1 MFPLCIPGCKLPVL
15 LRTSIVDQEVPLLI
29 SRSALQAMGMIMNL
43 VDGSMKFDKLGCEA
57 AKVTTSTGHVGFSIM
72 AAETCHWG
80 NKLDWSTVDREKE
93 AEIFFVCVCVC
104 ESEGTTRLR
113 TRALSD
119 SHPSCDV
126 FPEPHNHMRDIS
138 DVLEQ
143 CHLNQREC
151 DRAAGLVNSR
161 HGPSD
166 SAQGSTEEEAGEHRS
181 HPRIPEGHSGGGGL
195 AVNVPGQ
202 AQGDLY
208 RTLKPKKEA
217 GPLVETLRNFYIK
230 KVLVYYLRE
239 RDQTLA
245 GMDQEPIHFGD
256 RDVRGRH
263 HGGACPDWDLGGH
276 DQGRGQR
283 PGCSSPNGANM
294 PRLRRGDVAAHEPCD
309 SQQILGMSPVP
320 QLQKDFSTV
329 DRWKPNMA
337 AMEKQQRDKD
347 GATVPP
353 EMARKGGY
361 VKSPEASVGDS
372 QGSWERSHG
381 NLDRGQGRSEVQ
393 CQPDSSGVE
402 GIERAPEDQ
411 MGREAPGVSEP
422 GEWKPR
428 PLSRR
433 PESPKHVSRRRL

>member
-1 MFPLCIPGCKLPVL
+1 MYGHWHSDKECPYYEETKKKKDKSAFITENEPGEGNHTAFVVGQASSEEDDDNDDDEAFLAHGTGLGQRCLREESIGLGLSDTCCAKTVAGQEWVATHVAKLKQRGLPYKDITEREPFRFGGGPKVFSSKALVFPLCIPGCKLPVL

-43 VDGSMKFDKLGCEA
+43 VDGSMKFEKLGCETA
-57 AKVTTSTGHVGFSIM
+57 LVTTSTGHVGFSIM

-80 NKLDWSTVDREKE
+80 DKLDWSTVDREKE
-93 AEIFFVCVCVC
+93 AEIFFVC

-126 FPEPHNHMRDIS
+126 FPEPRNHMRDIS

-166 SAQGSTEEEAGEHRS
+166 SEQGSAEEEAGVHRS
-181 HPRIPEGHSGGGGL
+181 HPRIPEGHPGGGGL

-202 AQGDLY
+202 AQGDLPD
-208 RTLKPKKEA
+208 LEAKEGSWALA
-217 GPLVETLRNFYIK
+217 GGVETRHGRDAPQL
-230 KVLVYYLRE
+230 LHRE
-239 RDQTLA
+239 GSCLLPPGARQSLA

-276 DQGRGQR
+276 DQRAR
-283 PGCSSPNGANM
+283 PATRMFVAQWRQHAPTAAWRCCSA
-294 PRLRRGDVAAHEPCD
+294 R
-309 SQQILGMSPVP
+309 
-320 QLQKDFSTV
+320 TV
-329 DRWKPNMA
+329 
-337 AMEKQQRDKD
+337 
-347 GATVPP
+347 
-353 EMARKGGY
+353 
-361 VKSPEASVGDS
+361 
-372 QGSWERSHG
+372 
-381 NLDRGQGRSEVQ
+381 
-393 CQPDSSGVE
+393 
-402 GIERAPEDQ
+402 
-411 MGREAPGVSEP
+411 
-422 GEWKPR
+422 
-428 PLSRR
+428 
-433 PESPKHVSRRRL
+433 